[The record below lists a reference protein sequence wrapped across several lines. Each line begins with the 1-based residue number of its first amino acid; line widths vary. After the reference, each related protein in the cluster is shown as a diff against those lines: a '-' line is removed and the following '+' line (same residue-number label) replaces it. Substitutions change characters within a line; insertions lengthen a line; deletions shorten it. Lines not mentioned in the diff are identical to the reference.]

1 MSKKHSWVGDQCCK
15 CGLSRK
21 RKTFKYRMAITS
33 QPPYDHY
40 MYETKMVYSQGGR
53 ELEKRPDCK

>member
-1 MSKKHSWVGDQCCK
+1 MSKKHSWVGNQCCK

-33 QPPYDHY
+33 TPPYDHY
-40 MYETKMVYSQGGR
+40 LHETKMVYLWKDT
-53 ELEKRPDCK
+53 ELAKRPDCK